1 MKRSFYLFAFVLSCV
16 LNSCT
21 QDAEVVY
28 SCNEEINEWTIENLS
43 MIQEMTRSEWL
54 KLDENKKRAAYRG
67 FTQQQRINFW
77 IEKIEEVKSLDWS
90 SKELDH
96 IALITTFITEHQDL
110 FSGNP
115 LTDDQSDILYLFCYQ
130 WVEFGIEKLG
140 WSKQTAISI
149 IGTGNKVTDKKGGVK
164 FDPGPIIDDKK
175 DCCCHA
181 GNILFSTCILD
192 ETCEK
197 TKCIVSFGG
206 CGWFLTE
213 ECNGEC
219 I

>member
-77 IEKIEEVKSLDWS
+77 IEKIEENMARDKRNDMLL
-90 SKELDH
+90 E
-96 IALITTFITEHQDL
+96 Q
-110 FSGNP
+110 
-115 LTDDQSDILYLFCYQ
+115 
-130 WVEFGIEKLG
+130 LG
-140 WSKQTAISI
+140 WVHLHFWEKEVLKQ
-149 IGTGNKVTDKKGGVK
+149 
-164 FDPGPIIDDKK
+164 IDA
-175 DCCCHA
+175 CIETIMS
-181 GNILFSTCILD
+181 NI
-192 ETCEK
+192 
-197 TKCIVSFGG
+197 
-206 CGWFLTE
+206 
-213 ECNGEC
+213 
-219 I
+219 